1 MNKMVY
7 LLDNY
12 DSFTYNLVDQFRS
25 MGIPVKIYRNS
36 IDEKVIFEEMQ
47 QCTSQPVLVLSPGPG
62 TPSEAGCMKKLI
74 DLCHGRFPILGIA
87 QVRLYTAKSP

>member
-36 IDEKVIFEEMQ
+36 IDEKVIFEEMHASV
-47 QCTSQPVLVLSPGPG
+47 TR
-62 TPSEAGCMKKLI
+62 PS
-74 DLCHGRFPILGIA
+74 
-87 QVRLYTAKSP
+87 VNTTAAL